1 MEDIV
6 KKIKSLEE
14 SGLLIKEISETIKN
28 ETKEQKGGLFSMSL
42 GTLAVRMLLDAIRM
56 LLGFALT
63 GKGVVRAGEDTIR
76 AGERTNRAGE
86 KV

>member
-1 MEDIV
+1 M
-6 KKIKSLEE
+6 KKVKSLEE
-14 SGLLIKEISETIKN
+14 SGLLLKEISETIKN

-63 GKGVVRAGEDTIR
+63 GKGVIRAGEDTIR